1 MYEEINIEKLR
12 EDLINYYGTAMLN
25 VSSLAIIELSKVENA
40 NENQLIEIAQQNK
53 FDLNKY
59 INYTSISK
67 KYNKK
72 I

>member
-40 NENQLIEIAQQNK
+40 DENQLIEIAQQNK

-67 KYNKK
+67 KYNKQ

>member
-12 EDLINYYGTAMLN
+12 EDFINYYGTATFN

-40 NENQLIEIAQQNK
+40 DENQLIEIAQQNK

-59 INYTSISK
+59 INYTSI
-67 KYNKK
+67 